1 METERYSGKRGERR
15 RQKRDGSGLFFL
27 KKTKMTPRRHGGI
40 KYHKDGRETPSVAA
54 AAAEQ
59 GGRGTASAAAAAAA
73 AAEGG

>member
-1 METERYSGKRGERR
+1 VARGENAAG
-15 RQKRDGSGLFFL
+15 KSATVVDCFFL

-40 KYHKDGRETPSVAA
+40 KYHGDGRATPSVAA

-73 AAEGG
+73 AAAAEGG

>member
-1 METERYSGKRGERR
+1 VARGENAAG
-15 RQKRDGSGLFFL
+15 KSATVVDCFFL

-73 AAEGG
+73 EGG